1 MHPFRVGKQE
11 HRIPILT
18 SMFDQMAAN
27 GFSQVISVAF
37 EIAYREESRRI
48 DTRHVLEIPSS
59 VDEKFDCYLVYAYK
73 PPKAN
78 IIIKIIRCRLGKQ
91 RLLRTG
97 SGRMAVTKSVIILMV
112 AFENLQYNLL
122 SAGIKVVRIVEDLP
136 DA

>member
-48 DTRHVLEIPSS
+48 DTRHV
-59 VDEKFDCYLVYAYK
+59 K